1 MTCGVP
7 PLTGNLASLPEV
19 VGDGGIMVDPY
30 DVGAIAE
37 AILHLIEHEPER
49 VELGRRAVQR
59 AKNFSWDTA
68 AAQTLA
74 VLREHE

>member
-7 PLTGNLASLPEV
+7 PLTGNLTSLPEV
-19 VGDGGIMVDPY
+19 AGDAGIMVDPY

-37 AILHLIEHEPER
+37 ALLYLIEHEPER
-49 VELGRRAVQR
+49 AELGQRAARRA
-59 AKNFSWDTA
+59 KSFSWDTA